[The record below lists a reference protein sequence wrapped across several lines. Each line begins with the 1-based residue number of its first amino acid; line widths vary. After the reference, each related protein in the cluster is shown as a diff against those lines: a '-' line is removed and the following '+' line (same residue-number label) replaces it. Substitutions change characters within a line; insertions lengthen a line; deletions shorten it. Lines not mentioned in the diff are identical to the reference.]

1 VGDLNL
7 YVASGSS
14 EFQSGSEYPQDRL
27 YLNDSNGAF
36 SIAQDALLN
45 LPTSSSVVTAAD
57 YDQDGNLDL
66 FVGGRLRPNQYPRPG
81 RSYLL
86 HNDDGSFGE
95 VTQSLAPGLQNVGM
109 VTDAL
114 WTDFNTDGRVDL
126 IVVGE
131 FMAVRFFENT
141 GDGFDDV
148 TGQTGLKHTAGW
160 WNGTTD
166 GDFDE
171 DGDTD
176 YVVGNLGLNTRY
188 EASPSEPV
196 SIYAGD
202 FDQNGVIA
210 PLPAHYVQGREVP
223 IPRRNRFLAQL
234 PSLQQQFPSYESYA
248 TATVS
253 DPLSE
258 RQRERA
264 TILRATRFASS
275 YLENQGDGQFR
286 IRDLPTHAQPG
297 PLYGLI
303 SHDVTGNGHLDV
315 LAVGNSYAPDVITG
329 RHDALIGVLLEGG
342 WNRSVQVGLTPGER
356 LLRRRERKRPRPTLP
371 CRRHAPLR
379 RYAKGRQHAG
389 LHP

>member
-1 VGDLNL
+1 
-7 YVASGSS
+7 
-14 EFQSGSEYPQDRL
+14 
-27 YLNDSNGAF
+27 
-36 SIAQDALLN
+36 
-45 LPTSSSVVTAAD
+45 
-57 YDQDGNLDL
+57 
-66 FVGGRLRPNQYPRPG
+66 
-81 RSYLL
+81 
-86 HNDDGSFGE
+86 
-95 VTQSLAPGLQNVGM
+95 M

-171 DGDTD
+171 DSDTD
-176 YVVGNLGLNTRY
+176 YVVGNLGSNTRC

-210 PLPAHYVQGREVP
+210 PLLAHYVQGREVP
-223 IPRRNRFLAQL
+223 VPRRNRFLTQL

-253 DPLSE
+253 DLLSE

-286 IRDLPTHAQPG
+286 IRDLPTHAQLG

-303 SHDVTGNGHLDV
+303 GHDVTGNGHLDV
-315 LAVGNSYAPDVITG
+315 LAAGNSYAPDVITG
-329 RHDALIGVLLEGG
+329 RHDALIGVLLEGDG
-342 WNRSVQVGLTPGER
+342 TGQFESVSHQESGFFVDGNGKGLAQLYRADGTPLYVATQNDDSTRVFTHNEGQRSHTVFVTPTDTYATIHFSDGSRQRYEIYYGGGYLSQSSRRLTVPPEADSVRVYTYEGVHR
-356 LLRRRERKRPRPTLP
+356 TISPSPS
-371 CRRHAPLR
+371 A
-379 RYAKGRQHAG
+379 QD
-389 LHP
+389 